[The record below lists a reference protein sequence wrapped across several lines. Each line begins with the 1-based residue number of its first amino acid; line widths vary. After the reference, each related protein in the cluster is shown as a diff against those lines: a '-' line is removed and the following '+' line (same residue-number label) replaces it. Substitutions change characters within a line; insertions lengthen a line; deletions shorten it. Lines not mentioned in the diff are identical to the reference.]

1 MKYRLKGARGVYPD
15 AESQKP
21 ERYAMSAPD
30 NTSHEKRRRLIK
42 SAAAAPVV
50 LTLPS
55 GAALA
60 ASSAMCDKKSADA
73 FAVSPAPAVTALS
86 DRWMRAQLQAYAFK
100 GKVEGQNAATD
111 YTGFKY
117 NGVNYAVINGSA
129 VPLVQTNQEALLQNQ
144 YFYVLV
150 DYKGD
155 QPIGLILDS
164 SSISTQNP
172 IAGASCWNS
181 LTGDTLLENVIT
193 LS

>member
-1 MKYRLKGARGVYPD
+1 
-15 AESQKP
+15 
-21 ERYAMSAPD
+21 MSAPD
-30 NTSHEKRRRLIK
+30 NTSHEKRRLLIK

-55 GAALA
+55 GSALA
-60 ASSAMCDKKSADA
+60 ASSAMCDKKSADT
-73 FAVSPAPAVTALS
+73 FATSPQPAVTALS

-117 NGVNYAVINGSA
+117 SDVNYAVVGGVA
-129 VPLVQTNQEALLQNQ
+129 VPLVLTNKDTLMSGT

-155 QPIGLILDS
+155 QSVGLILDS
-164 SSISTQNP
+164 STIGAQNP

-181 LTGDTLLENVIT
+181 LTGDTLVENVIT

>member
-1 MKYRLKGARGVYPD
+1 
-15 AESQKP
+15 
-21 ERYAMSAPD
+21 MSAPD

-42 SAAAAPVV
+42 SAAAAPIV

-55 GAALA
+55 GSALA

-73 FAVSPAPAVTALS
+73 FADNPASAVTAGS
-86 DRWMRAQLQAYAFK
+86 DRWMRAELQKYSFK
-100 GKVEGQNAATD
+100 GKVEGLNGTAE
-111 YTGFKY
+111 YPGFKY
-117 NGVNYAVINGSA
+117 GDVNYAVINGAAKPIELSNGNDA
-129 VPLVQTNQEALLQNQ
+129 ETLQQGQ

-155 QPIGLILDS
+155 HSVGLILGS
-164 SSISTQNP
+164 STIGAQNP

-181 LTGDTLLENVIT
+181 LTGGTLVKNVIT